1 MFRQSTVIK
10 DDEKEIADKGVFD
23 ESKRDLELRETLEG
37 FNPRTQTTEAFQDIV
52 QEGMSRV
59 PTQGLRLE
67 EEYRDRDT
75 VSRTSV
81 GEKPTKIDPG
91 PSQYDTG
98 RSFLAA
104 PEMGEGSG
112 FEGVT
117 SDGRSI

>member
-10 DDEKEIADKGVFD
+10 DDEKERADKGVFD
-23 ESKRDLELRETLEG
+23 EDKRLLKLRENIEG

-52 QEGMSRV
+52 QEGTKQLPAGPFLS
-59 PTQGLRLE
+59 G
-67 EEYRDRDT
+67 EYKDEVNR
-75 VSRTSV
+75 
-81 GEKPTKIDPG
+81 KATKIDPG

-112 FEGVT
+112 FKGT
-117 SDGRSI
+117 T